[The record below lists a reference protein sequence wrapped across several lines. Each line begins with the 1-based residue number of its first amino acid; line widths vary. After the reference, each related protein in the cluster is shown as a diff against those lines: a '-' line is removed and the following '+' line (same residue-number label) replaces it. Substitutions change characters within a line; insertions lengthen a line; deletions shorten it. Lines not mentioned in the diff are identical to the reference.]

1 LLKTKEFYAITKETQ
16 IAFGVESNQMIIALL
31 YKGCD
36 SVKRRSVSYGNN
48 ELVFSVCLLSEIL
61 NKYCSKTNG
70 T

>member
-1 LLKTKEFYAITKETQ
+1 MLKTKEFYATTKETQ

-36 SVKRRSVSYGNN
+36 SVKRRSVSL
-48 ELVFSVCLLSEIL
+48 ELSFMEQMSLFLVFVHRV
-61 NKYCSKTNG
+61 KYQTNG